1 MERDENIGL
10 KQDKT
15 VKLSD
20 MDFDQLDILLFYHL
34 FGCWS
39 LQNTLC
45 IINYDI
51 FPRRLV
57 DVSVGDGLI
66 IILIKAAS
74 LPCLAN

>member
-10 KQDKT
+10 KEDKT

-20 MDFDQLDILLFYHL
+20 MDFDQLDILFYHL

-45 IINYDI
+45 III
-51 FPRRLV
+51 FPRHLV
-57 DVSVGDGLI
+57 DVS
-66 IILIKAAS
+66 
-74 LPCLAN
+74 